1 MLAEK
6 LMEFIQS
13 IIDHEKDLIHA
24 LRDGADENRQAELDS
39 MLRKFKEIEKSDLTA
54 FFDDMNLIKNDYPKL
69 FGFSA
74 YWSNQEAIRNAIAKG
89 KDPEYYAEAHY
100 SKQDFEEAMQKFEY
114 VNRSSAIL

>member
-1 MLAEK
+1 
-6 LMEFIQS
+6 MEFIQS

-69 FGFSA
+69 LVLVLIGQIKKLLETLLPREKIQ
-74 YWSNQEAIRNAIAKG
+74 NIMQRRITQ
-89 KDPEYYAEAHY
+89 
-100 SKQDFEEAMQKFEY
+100 SKILKRRC
-114 VNRSSAIL
+114 RSLNM